1 MKQINALIVDDEE
14 NGREVLSQ
22 LLLRFCHQV
31 NILSTARNL
40 PEAVE
45 KIKTLQPDLVFLDVE
60 MPEYAGYEISRFFDE
75 INFEII
81 FVTAYDQY
89 AINAFDLSAVDYL
102 LKPIEIDRLKKSIE
116 KATGNI
122 AIKDYK
128 QQLDSLLD
136 NLTSNDQPKLS
147 ILDKGFRRTILLKDI
162 IALEAQGAYTKI
174 YIEDEQSVVVS
185 KHMKQLEDEFDSVQ
199 YLHRTHRSWIINSN
213 FIERYSKSRQQIMM
227 KQDIIARLSRSFKP
241 HIEKLIA

>member
-22 LLLRFCHQV
+22 LLLRFCPQV
-31 NILSTARNL
+31 NIVSTANNL

-45 KIKTLQPDLVFLDVE
+45 KIKSLHPDLVFLDVE

-89 AINAFDLSAVDYL
+89 AINAFDLSAIDYL

-116 KATGNI
+116 KATGSI

-136 NLTSNDQPKLS
+136 NLTANDQPKLS
-147 ILDKGFRRTILLKDI
+147 ILDKGFRRTIFLKDV